1 MHPFGSL
8 LVAALAAGFASGS
21 IMSSKSASFELKQTA
36 SHKRV
41 LRNGPQALANAYK
54 KYGKAVPEH
63 VALAAATKAKNKKIK
78 HYKRGSRGS
87 ATAES
92 IMGDVEYLVNAHLGN
107 DQQYVRFDF
116 DTGSSDMWV
125 VTTETRTSETKH
137 VGITYKYN
145 PKSSSSAKKL
155 HGAHWKISYG
165 DGSSCS
171 GDVYTDQV
179 RIGGLILQD
188 QAVQCAKEVSP
199 QFARGKGSGIL
210 GLAFPQLNT
219 VKPQRQTTWFE
230 SLKPQLESPL
240 FVADLRHQN
249 PGTYFFGF
257 IPQDAQNVTY
267 TDVDSSDGF
276 WAFNATTDHGDIMG
290 IADTGTTLVLLV
302 EEIVKAY
309 YSNVPSA
316 ENSQEQG
323 GYIFDCTEK
332 LPDFPFTVGGSNI
345 TIPGELINYAHA
357 SGTKCFGGIQTGGE
371 IPYNIF
377 GDVAMKAAYV
387 VFDVGNNRIGWGQKK

>member
-1 MHPFGSL
+1 MHAFGSF

-92 IMGDVEYLVNAHLGN
+92 IMGDLEYLVNGHLGSN
-107 DQQYVRFDF
+107 QQYVRFDF

-125 VTTETRTSETKH
+125 ITPDTKTSETKH
-137 VGITYKYN
+137 VGIPYKYN

-155 HGAHWKISYG
+155 HDAHWKISYG

-171 GDVYTDQV
+171 GDVYTDQA
-179 RIGGLILQD
+179 RIGGLTLQD
-188 QAVQCAKEVSP
+188 QAIQCAKEVSP

-219 VKPQRQTTWFE
+219 VKPQRQKTWFE
-230 SLKPQLESPL
+230 HVKRQLESPL

-257 IPQDAQNVTY
+257 IPQDVENITY
-267 TDVDSSDGF
+267 VDVDSSDGF
-276 WAFNATTDHGDIMG
+276 WGFNATTDYGDVKG
-290 IADTGTTLVLLV
+290 IADTGTTLLLLSD
-302 EEIVKAY
+302 EIVKAY

-332 LPDFPFTVGGSNI
+332 LPDFPFTVGGNNI

-357 SGTKCFGGIQTGGE
+357 SGNKCFGGIQAGGE

-377 GDVAMKAAYV
+377 GDVSMKPAFV
-387 VFDVGNNRIGWGQKK
+387 VFDVGNNRIGWSPKK